1 LAISGLYNHTLQ
13 IGNRQLTSAVG
24 SLNNPF
30 VAVLSPDYQLFDFP
44 FPDTVRL
51 VCGET
56 FAANHFQPSDASFI
70 WSPSVG
76 VSDTTA
82 AGPVFAPPYT
92 TTYTFLASSPGCTYT
107 DTLHIE
113 VEQLEYQLSFELSD
127 TLLLPP
133 PVAIKITNTSPVV
146 PGIVYTW
153 VISDGSVFDSQAELV
168 NHIFQQPGTYDITLV
183 GTNLLTGCADTLIKE
198 NAVTVQ
204 EPQVA
209 RTGLALAEFA
219 LAAYPVP
226 TSGSLTLTGDF
237 SAYQPATAAVY
248 DVAGQLRAEFSLRE
262 PVHQVSLDL
271 ASGQYLLVVTNAKG
285 QKQQLRLAIVR

>member
-1 LAISGLYNHTLQ
+1 
-13 IGNRQLTSAVG
+13 
-24 SLNNPF
+24 
-30 VAVLSPDYQLFDFP
+30 
-44 FPDTVRL
+44 
-51 VCGET
+51 
-56 FAANHFQPSDASFI
+56 
-70 WSPSVG
+70 
-76 VSDTTA
+76 
-82 AGPVFAPPYT
+82 
-92 TTYTFLASSPGCTYT
+92 LASSPGCTYT

-133 PVAIKITNTSPVV
+133 PVAIKITNTSPAV

-198 NAVTVQ
+198 SAVTVQ

-209 RTGLALAEFA
+209 RTGLASAKFA